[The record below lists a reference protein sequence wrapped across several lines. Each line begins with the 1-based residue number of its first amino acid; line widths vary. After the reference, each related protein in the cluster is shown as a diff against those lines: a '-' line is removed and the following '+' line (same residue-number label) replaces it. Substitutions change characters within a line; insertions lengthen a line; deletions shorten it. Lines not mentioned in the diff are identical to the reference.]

1 MNFDPEFSNY
11 VTLKHL
17 FNAEMELQRNMGRT
31 IKSITPTTIKRKRK
45 RDDLIEDNN
54 RLIFMDVAKV
64 LDEFLVEM
72 ILQTVSIDFK
82 VRLAKN
88 LDNRFVNDL
97 LNYYTEFKKI
107 MIEIENAFQSNNIQ
121 YMFEIFKIDMY
132 KLLINYHQTLI
143 LFGASAN
150 T

>member
-1 MNFDPEFSNY
+1 
-11 VTLKHL
+11 
-17 FNAEMELQRNMGRT
+17 
-31 IKSITPTTIKRKRK
+31 
-45 RDDLIEDNN
+45 
-54 RLIFMDVAKV
+54 MDVAKV

>member
-1 MNFDPEFSNY
+1 
-11 VTLKHL
+11 
-17 FNAEMELQRNMGRT
+17 MELQRNMGRT